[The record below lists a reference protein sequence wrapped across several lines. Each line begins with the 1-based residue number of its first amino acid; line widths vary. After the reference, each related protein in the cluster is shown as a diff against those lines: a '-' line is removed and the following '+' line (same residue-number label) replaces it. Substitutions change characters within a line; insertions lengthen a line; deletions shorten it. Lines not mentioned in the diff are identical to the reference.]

1 MSPVASLI
9 RTRRTS
15 PWVKGNKSVLA
26 DVALTPGMHH
36 QLAFQ
41 LQIE

>member
-26 DVALTPGMHH
+26 DVALTPGPPPTRVSI
-36 QLAFQ
+36 AN
-41 LQIE
+41 